1 MRSTNP
7 GNKEEILIRK
17 PEALE
22 LNGTD
27 FAADQEKLKNNKKTQ
42 MDFMSSFQ

>member
-22 LNGTD
+22 LNGTVY
-27 FAADQEKLKNNKKTQ
+27 AVDQEKLKNNKKTQ
-42 MDFMSSFQ
+42 MGFMTSIQ